1 MEEHHV
7 LIADD
12 EEFLCVTIADY
23 LREGGYKVT
32 IVHDGS
38 EVLPVLRLEKVDLI
52 LLDLMMP
59 QMTGL
64 ETLQALKKQYPQTR
78 VIILSGYGS
87 EENVRQAMEMGADG
101 FVTKPF
107 GVETLMHHIRQVLS
121 HPPRE
126 PFHVPP
132 VG

>member
-1 MEEHHV
+1 MEQHHIV
-7 LIADD
+7 IADD
-12 EEFLCVTIADY
+12 EDFLCTTIGDY
-23 LREGGYKVT
+23 LRDEGYKVT

-38 EVLPVLRLEKVDLI
+38 EVLPVLKLEKVDLI

-59 QMTGL
+59 QVTGL
-64 ETLQALKKQYPQTR
+64 ETLQMLKKQYPQTR

-87 EENVRQAMEMGADG
+87 EENVAQAKKMGADG

-107 GVETLMHHIRQVLS
+107 GVETLMHHVRSVLS

-126 PFHVPP
+126 SFHIPP